1 MTPAKRPKAPQPQPA
16 APVAVS
22 IRGMTT
28 ADLDAV
34 DRAIARR
41 LRTSAPGAQ
50 LSRNAV
56 MLAVLGSL
64 ARTQRRRDLTL
75 LSLGLVEPRL
85 FVSGVTGST
94 GSGRKPVEGTH
105 HPTRHSDLYSDN
117 ALAHIHAPE
126 VAAVAKAAMESGVA
140 KKPITDWAAYNQE
153 LQKRIGIDQKL
164 ITTVIDRAKKSP
176 KRVVFA
182 EADNPKLLKAAQVLV
197 DEGIAHPIL
206 LGNRAEIERLIK
218 EYKLE

>member
-56 MLAVLGSL
+56 MLAVLRDAL
-64 ARTQRRRDLTL
+64 AAEDAAD
-75 LSLGLVEPRL
+75 GA
-85 FVSGVTGST
+85 
-94 GSGRKPVEGTH
+94 PVEG
-105 HPTRHSDLYSDN
+105 
-117 ALAHIHAPE
+117 
-126 VAAVAKAAMESGVA
+126 
-140 KKPITDWAAYNQE
+140 
-153 LQKRIGIDQKL
+153 
-164 ITTVIDRAKKSP
+164 KS
-176 KRVVFA
+176 
-182 EADNPKLLKAAQVLV
+182 
-197 DEGIAHPIL
+197 
-206 LGNRAEIERLIK
+206 
-218 EYKLE
+218 